1 MLNSDAYEIL
11 VGVVL
16 YSGLIGSSVDLA
28 NETDLGQGYS
38 GNLSRFFYVLRNR
51 ELKISGNF

>member
-1 MLNSDAYEIL
+1 MVNSDAYEIL

-16 YSGLIGSSVDLA
+16 YSGLIGSSIDLA

-38 GNLSRFFYVLRNR
+38 GNLSRFFTC
-51 ELKISGNF
+51 